1 VVSDIQL
8 SFHQKAGKG
17 ELTQLDIDNVDTD
30 INHAD
35 ENGMTPLMWSSAYGQ
50 VPTAAMLLRAGSLH
64 STKGLEGET
73 AIHLAAAGGHTEIIR
88 LLLSAGAAVN
98 EIDDNYNT
106 PLMYAAFSNHAHALN
121 ELLNH
126 SADLT
131 LSNLN
136 DDTALSITV
145 KRSSKEGN
153 IYSYSIIKNLS
164 LIIL

>member
-145 KRSSKEGN
+145 KRSSKEAQTVIEG
-153 IYSYSIIKNLS
+153 YLFMLLQPS
-164 LIIL
+164 

>member
-1 VVSDIQL
+1 MTIL
-8 SFHQKAGKG
+8 
-17 ELTQLDIDNVDTD
+17 VDTD

-98 EIDDNYNT
+98 EIDDVITTT
-106 PLMYAAFSNHAHALN
+106 P
-121 ELLNH
+121 
-126 SADLT
+126 
-131 LSNLN
+131 
-136 DDTALSITV
+136 
-145 KRSSKEGN
+145 KSST
-153 IYSYSIIKNLS
+153 YLC
-164 LIIL
+164 